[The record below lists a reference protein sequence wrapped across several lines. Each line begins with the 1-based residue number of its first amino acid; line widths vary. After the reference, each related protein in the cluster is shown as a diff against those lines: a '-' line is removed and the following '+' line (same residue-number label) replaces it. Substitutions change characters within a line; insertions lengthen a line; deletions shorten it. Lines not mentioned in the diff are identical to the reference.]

1 MTGKCVSFAVSNNRN
16 HTIKMRNHIK
26 LIIIC
31 LALLSALS
39 SVAQPVRRWGVTVGG
54 NYNEIHFKQ
63 TDIFNS
69 DRMFGPSIGLT
80 GDMMIPGVGFGIDAS
95 ILYTMRQGKIH
106 LGDKYAWSSQG
117 IDNQAARQHYID
129 VPLNLKF
136 RYSNL
141 GGLESTLM
149 PFIYVGPTFSFLA
162 GHNKVNDA
170 LKYTT
175 VNVLLHA
182 GIGVELFNKV
192 QVSGGFSF
200 SVGQNL
206 GTKILDDHVA
216 KHRTWFIQ
224 ATYFIK

>member
-1 MTGKCVSFAVSNNRN
+1 MSKYF
-16 HTIKMRNHIK
+16 KHIFVVVM
-26 LIIIC
+26 LVA
-31 LALLSALS
+31 ALCAQ
-39 SVAQPVRRWGVTVGG
+39 AQPQRRWGVTVGG

-63 TDIFNS
+63 SDIFES
-69 DRMFGPSIGLT
+69 DRMFGPSIGVT
-80 GDMMIPGVGFGIDAS
+80 GDMMIPGVGFGVDAS
-95 ILYTMRQGKIH
+95 ILYTMRQGKVH
-106 LGDKYAWSSQG
+106 FGDKLAWNSQG
-117 IDNQAARQHYID
+117 IETQAVRLHYID

-149 PFIYVGPTFSFLA
+149 PFIYAGPTFSFLA
-162 GHNKVNDA
+162 GHNKVGDA

-182 GIGVELFNKV
+182 GIGVELFNRV
-192 QVSGGFSF
+192 QISGGFSF

-206 GTKILDDHVA
+206 GTKLLDEHVA
-216 KHRTWFIQ
+216 KHRTWFVQ

>member
-1 MTGKCVSFAVSNNRN
+1 MRSY
-16 HTIKMRNHIK
+16 IKY
-26 LIIIC
+26 LIISV
-31 LALLSALS
+31 ALLSALS
-39 SVAQPVRRWGVTVGG
+39 SWAQPVRRWGVTVGG

-63 TDIFNS
+63 TDIFES
-69 DRMFGPSIGLT
+69 DRMFGGSVGIT
-80 GDMMIPGVGFGIDAS
+80 GDMMIPGVGFGIDGS
-95 ILYTMRQGKIH
+95 ILYTLRQGRLH
-106 LGDKYAWSSQG
+106 LGDKRIWESQG
-117 IDNQAARQHYID
+117 IETQVARQHYID

-141 GGLESTLM
+141 GGLESTIM
-149 PFIYVGPTFSFLA
+149 PFIYAGPTFSFLV
-162 GHNKVNDA
+162 GHNKVGNA

-182 GIGVELFNKV
+182 GIGAELFNKV
-192 QVSGGFSF
+192 QISGGYCF

-206 GTKILDDHVA
+206 GTKLLDDHVA

>member
-1 MTGKCVSFAVSNNRN
+1 M
-16 HTIKMRNHIK
+16 IKHIK
-26 LIIIC
+26 SILVIVMLVVTLC
-31 LALLSALS
+31 AQ
-39 SVAQPVRRWGVTVGG
+39 AQPQRRWGITVGG

-63 TDIFNS
+63 SDIFQS
-69 DRMFGPSIGLT
+69 DRMFGPSVGIT
-80 GDMMIPGVGFGIDAS
+80 GDMMIPGIGFGVDGS
-95 ILYTMRQGKIH
+95 ILYTMRQGKVH
-106 LGDKYAWSSQG
+106 FGDKLAWSSLG
-117 IDNQAARQHYID
+117 IENQTVRLHYID

-149 PFIYVGPTFSFLA
+149 PFIYAGPTFSFLA
-162 GHNKVNDA
+162 GHNKVDDA

-192 QVSGGFSF
+192 QLSGGFSF

-206 GTKILDDHVA
+206 RTKLLDEHVA

>member
-1 MTGKCVSFAVSNNRN
+1 M
-16 HTIKMRNHIK
+16 IKHIK
-26 LIIIC
+26 SILVIVMLVATLC
-31 LALLSALS
+31 AQ
-39 SVAQPVRRWGVTVGG
+39 AQPQRRWGITVGG

-63 TDIFNS
+63 SDIFQS
-69 DRMFGPSIGLT
+69 DRMFGPSVGIT
-80 GDMMIPGVGFGIDAS
+80 GDMMIPGIGFGVDGS
-95 ILYTMRQGKIH
+95 ILYTMRQGKVH
-106 LGDKYAWSSQG
+106 FGDKLAWSSLG
-117 IDNQAARQHYID
+117 IENQTVCLHYID

-149 PFIYVGPTFSFLA
+149 PFIYAGPTFSFLA
-162 GHNKVNDA
+162 GHNKVDDA

-192 QVSGGFSF
+192 QLSGGFSF

-206 GTKILDDHVA
+206 RTKLLDEHVA